1 MFFYRTKLWNRDS
14 GFYSCVVTKLMNSS
28 SYSIT
33 AYSISCNTDSYYSVI
48 TIIAYQTS
56 SKPNK
61 LNPPFFFFFVILYSS
76 FIMNT
81 LEKIPKA
88 ATGRDIFKNQ
98 YN

>member
-48 TIIAYQTS
+48 TITAYQTS
-56 SKPNK
+56 PKPFRTHLYK
-61 LNPPFFFFFVILYSS
+61 QYMVFPYFDILNF
-76 FIMNT
+76 
-81 LEKIPKA
+81 
-88 ATGRDIFKNQ
+88 
-98 YN
+98 